1 MEGLVR
7 VCAAVPHLHLGNVEK
22 NVEAHLAKIQEAAEN
37 HASLVVFPELSLTGY
52 TCGDLFFQQTLLDAV
67 TRGIERLTKEIP
79 KDITAVVGAPIL
91 ADGSLYNCAVVIQS
105 GRIADIIPK
114 EYLPNN
120 GEFYEKRWFST
131 LPSGTARKGAT
142 IHSIQLGDEFVCH
155 TSLDVNAQ
163 PRMIK
168 SADGVKI
175 GVELCEDLWS
185 PLPPSTL
192 LALSG
197 ADIIVNLSASN
208 ELIGKREYRQELV
221 CQQSARE
228 LCGYVYVSA
237 GSGESTSDLVFS
249 GHSIIASCGTILKEN
264 EGYLADDYVMFA
276 DIDVERI
283 RADRMRQSSF
293 RDAAA
298 RYMPQEYTEDMSDVV
313 STCVPKM
320 LLPDDVPTLVRVNK
334 HPFIPADKAQRQT
347 RCEQI
352 FAMQATALSRRLAI
366 TGGKVVVGI
375 SGGLDSTLALL
386 AACKAMDMM
395 GKSRENILG
404 ITMPCFGT
412 TDWTYQSALE
422 LMRTLGVSQREI
434 PIHEAVRLHF
444 RDIGHDESDHSVTYE
459 NAQARERTQIL
470 MDVAN
475 QFGGIVLGTGD
486 LSEIALGWCTYNA
499 DHMSMYG
506 VNSGVPKT
514 LVRWVIQAAADGED
528 FAPARNVLLR
538 ILDTPISPELLP
550 PDEKGNI
557 AQQTEDLVGPYALH
571 DFFLYYAIRFGYHPK
586 KIYELCCT
594 AFAEDFDKATILKWL
609 KNFYRRFFNQQFKRN
624 CMPDGV
630 KIGSIA
636 LSPRGDWRMP
646 SDAESRMWLEECE
659 AL

>member
-1 MEGLVR
+1 MKGLVR
-7 VCAAVPHLHLGNVEK
+7 VGAAVPHLHLSNVQK
-22 NVEAHLAKIQEAAEN
+22 NVEAHLAMMQEAAAH

-52 TCGDLFFQQTLLDAV
+52 TCGDLFFQKPLLDGV
-67 TRGIERLTKEIP
+67 VSGIQQLCREMPEGL
-79 KDITAVVGAPIL
+79 TAVVGAPV
-91 ADGSLYNCAVVIQS
+91 AGNGGLYNCAVVLHKDD
-105 GRIADIIPK
+105 ADGIVAVIPK

-131 LPSGTARKGAT
+131 LPEDCA
-142 IHSIQLGDEFVCH
+142 QE
-155 TSLDVNAQ
+155 TSSANPLLKKMRPQ
-163 PRMIK
+163 PQVIR
-168 SADGVKI
+168 SQDGVAF

-192 LALSG
+192 LALNG
-197 ADIIVNLSASN
+197 AEIIVNLSASN

-221 CQQSARE
+221 RQQSARE

-249 GHSIIASCGTILKEN
+249 GHSMIASCGTMLKEN
-264 EGYLADDYVMFA
+264 EGYLADDYLLYA

-298 RYMPQEYTEDMSDVV
+298 RWTQKKESASFAYAGD
-313 STCVPKM
+313 
-320 LLPDDVPTLVRVNK
+320 LFLPDDVPTLMRVGK
-334 HPFIPADKAQRQT
+334 HPFIPSDKAQRQM

-352 FAMQATALSRRLAI
+352 FAMQATALARRLAI

-528 FAPARNVLLR
+528 FAPARQVLLR

-571 DFFLYYAIRFGYHPK
+571 DFFLYYAVRFGFRPE
-586 KIYELCCT
+586 KIYAMCCT

-646 SDAESRMWLEECE
+646 SDAEVKVWMDACE
-659 AL
+659 ALQA